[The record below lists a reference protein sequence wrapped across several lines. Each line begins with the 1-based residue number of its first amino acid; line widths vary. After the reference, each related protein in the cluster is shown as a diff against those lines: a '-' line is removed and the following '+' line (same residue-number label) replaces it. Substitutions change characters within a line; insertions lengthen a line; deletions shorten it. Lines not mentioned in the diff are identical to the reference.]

1 MKLADILA
9 AWNHFW
15 FELRSPLPTCIFRIL
30 YGLHVLFFCVLIYPD
45 LMTWYLPNGMLSMQ
59 PYREWLGSERFSL
72 LFWLP
77 QTESSVYA
85 VFALLAIAAITL
97 TIGFCSRTS
106 AVVLCVMLVSL
117 HNRNLIILNS
127 GDGLMRMMGI
137 YLMFSH
143 CGSSLSVDAW
153 LKKRAGVAA
162 TQTEFAIWA
171 QRLMQLQ
178 ICAVY
183 LHSVL
188 AKSFGTPWLD
198 GTTVY
203 YVLQLREFY
212 RVQLPFLLTSIW
224 FSKVLTWGTLFAETA
239 MFTLVWVKELRYY
252 VLALGLLL
260 HAGIEL
266 TMNIPQFETLMMSS
280 YILFVDPQHLQ
291 WLLDRLIGKRGQP
304 LEPQLNTVDSLPA
317 S

>member
-1 MKLADILA
+1 MRVDDILA
-9 AWNHFW
+9 VWNHFW
-15 FELRSPLPTCIFRIL
+15 FELRSPLPVCVFRIL

-45 LMTWYLPNGMLSMQ
+45 LMTWYLPNGILSLQ

-77 QTESSVYA
+77 QSEASVYA
-85 VFALLAIAAITL
+85 VFALLTIAAFTL
-97 TIGFCSRTS
+97 TIGFCTRTS
-106 AVVLCVMLVSL
+106 AFVLCLMLISL

-127 GDGLMRMMGI
+127 GDCLMRMMGI

-143 CGSSLSVDAW
+143 CGEQLSIDAW
-153 LKKRAGVAA
+153 LKKRACVPI

-188 AKSFGTPWLD
+188 AKSYGAPWLD

-212 RVQLPFLLTSIW
+212 RVQLPFLLSSIW
-224 FSKVLTWGTLFAETA
+224 FSKILTWGTLFIETG
-239 MFTLVWVKELRYY
+239 MFTLVWIKEFRYY

-266 TMNIPQFETLMMSS
+266 TMNIPQFETLMISS
-280 YILFVDPQHLQ
+280 YLVFVDPKHLQ
-291 WLLDRLIGKRGQP
+291 SV
-304 LEPQLNTVDSLPA
+304 LERMLGRRKYPQPQLNTVDSLPA
-317 S
+317 P

>member
-1 MKLADILA
+1 MRLAEIIA
-9 AWNHFW
+9 AWDHFW
-15 FELRSPLPTCIFRIL
+15 FELRSPLPVCLFRIL

-45 LMTWYLPNGMLSMQ
+45 LMTWYMPNGILSTL
-59 PYREWLGSERFSL
+59 PYREWLGTERFSL
-72 LFWLP
+72 LFMMP
-77 QTESSVYA
+77 QSEAGVYA
-85 VFALLAIAAITL
+85 VFALLVLAALSL
-97 TIGFCSRTS
+97 TVGFCSRTS
-106 AVVLCVMLVSL
+106 AAVLCVMLISL

-143 CGSSLSVDAW
+143 CGEQLSVDAW
-153 LKKRAGVAA
+153 LKKRAGAPVV
-162 TQTEFAIWA
+162 QTEFAIWA

-212 RVQLPFLLTSIW
+212 RVQLPFLLSSIW
-224 FSKVLTWGTLFAETA
+224 FSKVLTWGTLAVETA
-239 MFTLVWVKELRYY
+239 MFTLVWIKELRYY

-280 YILFVDPQHLQ
+280 YLLFVDPSHLQ
-291 WLLDRLIGKRGQP
+291 WLLDKLAGRWKKQSQP
-304 LEPQLNTVDSLPA
+304 LPFSESTSL
-317 S
+317 